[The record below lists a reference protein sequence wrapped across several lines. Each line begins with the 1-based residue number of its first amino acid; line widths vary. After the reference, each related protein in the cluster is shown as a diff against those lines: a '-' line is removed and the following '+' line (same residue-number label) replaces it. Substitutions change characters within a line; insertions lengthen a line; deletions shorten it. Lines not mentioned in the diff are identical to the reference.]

1 MSYRISVNIT
11 CHKGMVGYLGTIS
24 FVPQHNSNSV
34 PENVTFS
41 NTSYFAT
48 KLPKRLLKKREL
60 LNCSLK

>member
-1 MSYRISVNIT
+1 
-11 CHKGMVGYLGTIS
+11 MVGYLGTIS